1 MPLTIQVGTILM
13 KDWPGT
19 TQPLGLESEPCS
31 GSWSVLKVLD
41 SYALDRKIHAAG
53 WNFFFIAA
61 EVKVMF
67 LGGVG
72 AAKIG
77 NALQGLLR
85 KVRPQNFNSL
95 EITGIV
101 ARHFLGVPYVTVSAH
116 SRHMQESCQLDN
128 AQARQSSPHNA
139 EWATG

>member
-1 MPLTIQVGTILM
+1 MPPTIQVGTILM

-67 LGGVG
+67 LGSVG

-116 SRHMQESCQLDN
+116 SRHMQESCQLDDG
-128 AQARQSSPHNA
+128 SG
-139 EWATG
+139 ETEFTG